1 MTDFSHPV
9 RVTMAPNRQKQQLPG
24 VHPEIVKDY
33 DVIFEKDG
41 KAVRTLEVRG
51 NCRRHR
57 VHDACGAECDAV
69 VLRVL
74 STHGAP
80 DAAVYELRAYEK

>member
-1 MTDFSHPV
+1 M
-9 RVTMAPNRQKQQLPG
+9 
-24 VHPEIVKDY
+24 HPEIVKDY

-41 KAVRTLEVRG
+41 KAVSTLEVRG
-51 NCRRHR
+51 NYRRHL
-57 VHDACGAECDAV
+57 VHDACGTECDAV